1 MSHSADN
8 FTSPPER
15 PRWKLT
21 SGSLLE
27 FVARGGPR
35 RWALAILLLALI
47 ALVLMFLVRGLAMKL
62 LVLPI
67 LYILWLLRFLL
78 EGIPQPFFWFLA
90 IFFFIRI
97 VYPSLFAA
105 KRIIHPP
112 QLPEGGPPEGRVTF
126 WLRRLTLAGTGRY
139 SKWGMARN
147 MAKLAT
153 DVLSYEE
160 KIMPGEVRERLQSGQ
175 YDLSPEIATYL
186 RSGMSAQPPTS
197 QSWWSRILSGLGI
210 RQERDVQPT
219 LNVDMEQLLIFLENK
234 MEVVHDIENH

>member
-8 FTSPPER
+8 LTSPSQQ

-21 SGSLLE
+21 PGSLLE
-27 FVARGGPR
+27 FVVRGGPR
-35 RWALAILLLALI
+35 RWALAIVLLVFIALI
-47 ALVLMFLVRGLAMKL
+47 LMFLVRGLAMKL

-97 VYPSLFAA
+97 VYPSLFGA
-105 KRIIHPP
+105 KRIIHSP
-112 QLPEGGPPEGRVTF
+112 QLPEGGPPEGRVAF
-126 WLRRLTLAGTGRY
+126 WLRRLTLAGTGQY

-153 DVLSYEE
+153 DVLSYED
-160 KIMPGEVRERLQSGQ
+160 KITPGEVRERLQSGQ
-175 YDLSPEIATYL
+175 YNLSPEIATYL
-186 RSGMSAQPPTS
+186 RAGMSAQPPTS
-197 QSWWSRILSGLGI
+197 QSWWVRFLWGLGI
-210 RQERDVQPT
+210 RQNRDAQPT
-219 LNVDMEQLLIFLENK
+219 LNVDMGQLLIFLENE